1 MIRASI
7 VITLLALA
15 GFVHFVAQARE
26 GRLFLVPLGRPLS
39 DVDHRRMLRLRV
51 VNALAVVSAAV
62 VLFTVDS
69 EAVVLAAVLGGA
81 LVPSIALVVELVLA
95 TKDGPRPRVPSRFVV
110 PLTDARPPLS
120 ALISPPLWLASAAI
134 LAGGLAAFLALYPSL
149 PAEVPM
155 HWNLRGEVD
164 RTGSPRELW
173 VMLLYG
179 LFASGVLAL
188 LAWVTSAERWVLPV
202 EGRERYAELALEK
215 RQRTVRLLEVLM
227 VIISGTM
234 TAIWVTIT
242 AGAAWGVEQIGGTA
256 AVIIGPVSS
265 ILVMATLG
273 VSMPRLTELGEE
285 LRAIAGGDALGT
297 RPEGWRLGGLVY
309 FSPDD
314 PAVFVPKRS
323 GIGQT
328 VNLARPG
335 AWIVLSS
342 LVLVPLL
349 ILMVLGS
356 LS

>member
-155 HWNLRGEVD
+155 HWNLRCS
-164 RTGSPRELW
+164 TGWSRRGCSRCSGGSRPRSA
-173 VMLLYG
+173 G
-179 LFASGVLAL
+179 CCPSKGASA
-188 LAWVTSAERWVLPV
+188 TP
-202 EGRERYAELALEK
+202 
-215 RQRTVRLLEVLM
+215 
-227 VIISGTM
+227 
-234 TAIWVTIT
+234 
-242 AGAAWGVEQIGGTA
+242 
-256 AVIIGPVSS
+256 SS
-265 ILVMATLG
+265 R
-273 VSMPRLTELGEE
+273 S
-285 LRAIAGGDALGT
+285 
-297 RPEGWRLGGLVY
+297 
-309 FSPDD
+309 
-314 PAVFVPKRS
+314 RS
-323 GIGQT
+323 GSGRC
-328 VNLARPG
+328 VCSRC
-335 AWIVLSS
+335 
-342 LVLVPLL
+342 
-349 ILMVLGS
+349 
-356 LS
+356 